1 MSWTQTLD
9 FDALA
14 PGTALSPLSVPVTTK
29 GIVGGALATRDFQ
42 DVHHDPER
50 ARELGSPNIFMN
62 ILTTNGLVERYVTEW
77 AGPGALLKSIAI
89 RLGAPNY
96 PGDMMEFRGAV
107 TEREPAARTL
117 TVGVDGKNA
126 RGTHVSA
133 TVRLHFPKDGK

>member
-1 MSWTQTLD
+1 MSWTKTLD

-14 PGTALSPLSVPVTTK
+14 PDAALPPLTVAVTTK
-29 GIVGGALATRDFQ
+29 GIVAGAVATRDFQ
-42 DVHHDPER
+42 DVHHDAER

-77 AGPGALLKSIAI
+77 AGPGAMLKSIAI

-96 PGDMMEFRGAV
+96 PGDMMEFSGIV
-107 TEREPAARTL
+107 TGRDAATRTL
-117 TVGVDGKNA
+117 AVSVEGKNA

-133 TVRLHFPKDGK
+133 SVKLHFPRDGK